1 MVDSRSEKRKQIVQV
16 AQRVIQRHGIR
27 KTTLDDIARAAGM
40 AATSIYYY
48 FKDKKELLRAVVS
61 ALIDSNLAD
70 VEAAVSACTRP
81 DEKLIASWKAIFMA
95 ISDSAILSDLGA
107 NSKPEVVA
115 LGGDLI
121 RDLEARY
128 KILVRNI
135 IVEGVERDLFHVE
148 DTELTVTLLSS
159 GTIGLITAIAGE
171 VEYKLI
177 GQHVD
182 ELGELLMNGL
192 RQQ

>member
-1 MVDSRSEKRKQIVQV
+1 MVDSRTEKRKQIVQV

-61 ALIDSNLAD
+61 ALIDSTLAD
-70 VEAAVSACTRP
+70 VEAAVAACTRP

-121 RDLEARY
+121 RDFEARY
-128 KILVRNI
+128 KKLVRNI
-135 IVEGVERDLFHVE
+135 IMEGVERDLFHVD

-171 VEYKLI
+171 VEYELI

>member
-61 ALIDSNLAD
+61 ALIDSTLAN

-95 ISDSAILSDLGA
+95 ISDSAILSDLAA

-115 LGGDLI
+115 LAGDLI
-121 RDLEARY
+121 RDFEARY
-128 KILVRNI
+128 KKLVRNI
-135 IVEGVERDLFHVE
+135 IMEGVERDLFHVD

-171 VEYKLI
+171 VEYELI